1 MIKLARILRL
11 ISLAMLSGG
20 STAIVFAAIT
30 LVNAA
35 KAQGIEVHEA
45 AAANAP
51 VFIEYSKVALVF
63 AVCLVIS
70 EAMEIKGDLSRLE
83 KKSRWPM
90 ARYFA
95 STICAIATFIF
106 CLGIVPPM
114 EEVRVHMKTDE
125 AAKLE
130 FDRLHS
136 ASRMVFATSI
146 VFALV
151 SLILPVLSSRSRL
164 D

>member
-35 KAQGIEVHEA
+35 KAQGIEVHKA